1 MYIIAIAW
9 TYVVLLIAVSEPTLT
24 ASIMTFL
31 FYCVLPLT
39 LFFYLVRTP
48 QRKRQRDGDEKQK
61 NGIVSHTEQ
70 GRSINDAE
78 PSETAKRDD

>member
-9 TYVVLLIAVSEPTLT
+9 IYVVLLMAVTEPTLT

-39 LFFYLVRTP
+39 LFFYLIRTP
-48 QRKRQRDGDEKQK
+48 QRKRMRQNEERLKSSISAQK
-61 NGIVSHTEQ
+61 IQEIGT
-70 GRSINDAE
+70 DADVAIKE
-78 PSETAKRDD
+78 ID